1 MTRAEIGGLFAASL
15 LLLTAA
21 SADPAS
27 DGAGLLAP
35 FKADLKAALMAGLE
49 KGPAGAIEVCRTEAP
64 GIAAALSSDEVSM
77 GRTSHRLR
85 NSANEAP
92 QWVAPIVATWTAADA
107 ERTPVVVE
115 LADDRAG
122 YVEPI
127 MVQPMCLAC
136 HGETLAE
143 DVAARIA
150 TLYPADQAT
159 GFSVGDFRG
168 VFWVE
173 FPKRD

>member
-15 LLLTAA
+15 ILVSSA

-27 DGAGLLAP
+27 EGAGLLAP

-49 KGPAGAIEVCRTEAP
+49 KGPAAAIEVCRTEAD
-64 GIAAALSSDEVSM
+64 GVRM
-77 GRTSHRLR
+77 RRTSHRLR
-85 NSANEAP
+85 NPANEAP
-92 QWVAPIVATWTAADA
+92 RWVAPIVATWTAADA
-107 ERTPVVVE
+107 ERTPVVVA
-115 LADDRAG
+115 LPDDRAG